1 MMSHCPTVP
10 LALQPLLKET
20 IPVKLYR
27 DPIGHPRLQYACS
40 GTNGFNVISRV
51 FLEGIL
57 YSCLAED
64 RKEFDENALS
74 RENPDGAVGCLFVW
88 GQDKCECVD
97 VKNLHGEGIL
107 TIAMVPFQ
115 KLHAYKGII
124 FMKHLSKVWHEYQ
137 MWNKSDTLLLDDSP
151 ERYHCIINL
160 PIHILNH
167 SRRRTRS

>member
-1 MMSHCPTVP
+1 MPSNQSGVVMMSHCPTVP

-107 TIAMVPFQ
+107 TIAM
-115 KLHAYKGII
+115 HAYKGII
-124 FMKHLSKVWHEYQ
+124 FMKHLSKVWHEYP
-137 MWNKSDTLLLDDSP
+137 MWNKSNTLLLDDSFARKMS
-151 ERYHCIINL
+151 EIYGEL
-160 PIHILNH
+160 SSSSPIFLD
-167 SRRRTRS
+167 

>member
-1 MMSHCPTVP
+1 
-10 LALQPLLKET
+10 
-20 IPVKLYR
+20 
-27 DPIGHPRLQYACS
+27 
-40 GTNGFNVISRV
+40 
-51 FLEGIL
+51 
-57 YSCLAED
+57 LAED

-124 FMKHLSKVWHEYQ
+124 FMKHLSKVWHEYP
-137 MWNKSDTLLLDDSP
+137 MWNKSNTLLLDDSFARKMS
-151 ERYHCIINL
+151 EIYGEL
-160 PIHILNH
+160 SSSSPIFLD
-167 SRRRTRS
+167 